1 MPRPRIAPVVVTGA
15 LLLFCGWHWARLE
28 QPHMGGRGLILL
40 ALFGALPTIAA
51 VLGHGRGT
59 IVLTAVAATIAAVGE
74 ITHTWPWQTA
84 HGIYPARVTELVVN
98 GLRDWFA
105 THTPIDA
112 GRFPGANHD
121 LRLVF
126 FAAAGAVVWLI
137 VRRGAGLPAIGIAFG
152 MFALPSTV
160 VPMHADGFRAAIFLM
175 LALLTLVATAERSGR
190 PLAGDAQVV
199 GLSVAVVLAG
209 LVVGTAPGVT
219 KSAFLSWQSWNP
231 LAQEGPLVNVNFMWD
246 QTYGTLHWPKKRTQV
261 LRITSKK
268 EMYWKS
274 AILDTFL
281 IDHWDFAPR
290 GRIVGASSGGALTEP
305 PGALPPQARFA
316 PHLDTV
322 NVKVLGLADNHLVG
336 AGQPVKWS
344 IPDGTQSLLSADGT
358 VLTSVDVPRNAQY
371 SVSVYDPSPDVQQLT
386 SAGRRFPQAVRDD
399 IVVGN
404 VTIPAWPAHL
414 QKGIHPL
421 DPAFMIASN
430 RAWHASRADTA
441 QNEYEAT
448 VALEHYFRSP
458 PFRYSL
464 NPHLTKKVPP
474 LADFMLNT
482 KQGYC
487 QQFSGAMALVLRLHG
502 IPARV
507 AVGFLPGKLEGSDT
521 WIVNDRDAHSWVEV
535 YFPRYGWM
543 PFEPTPGAHLPSNT
557 STSSPHYAQTRTGGG
572 EINLPPQLKE
582 ILGIQGSSKLPPG
595 LLAKEHA
602 AGSGVGNRGSTGPLA
617 IPSSNGGHGKF
628 FTWLLTSVIV
638 VLAAVLALK
647 ALAVRWRYLRRGP
660 RAKAAAAYHD
670 LATFVADQGMELR
683 PDDTF
688 EELAERVEKT
698 FGVDTAAFATTASRA
713 RYAPLAVA
721 EPEARV
727 LRRQLR
733 TIKREVRRRLTARE
747 RAGGALRLRAV
758 LSQATLGS

>member
-1 MPRPRIAPVVVTGA
+1 VDSLPRIRVAPIMLAGA
-15 LLLFCGWHWARLE
+15 LLLFGGWHWARLE
-28 QPHMGGRGLILL
+28 QPHMGGGGLLLLTLL
-40 ALFGALPTIAA
+40 AALPTVAA
-51 VLGHGRGT
+51 LLGHGRGT
-59 IVLTAVAATIAAVGE
+59 ILLTAVAATVAAIGA
-74 ITHTWPWQTA
+74 ITHTWPWQTQ
-84 HGIYPARVTELVVN
+84 HGIYPARVTELIVN

-126 FAAAGAVVWLI
+126 FVAAGAIVWLV
-137 VRRGAGLPAIGIAFG
+137 VRRGAALPAIGIAFG

-160 VPMHADGFRAAIFLM
+160 VPLNADGFRAAVFLM
-175 LALLTLVATAERSGR
+175 LALLTLVATSERGGR

-231 LAQEGPLVNVNFMWD
+231 LAQDGPLVNVNFMWD
-246 QTYGTLHWPKKRTQV
+246 QTYRTLRWPKKRTQV
-261 LRITSKK
+261 LKITSKK

-290 GRIVGASSGGALTEP
+290 GRIVGASSGGTLSEP
-305 PGALPPQARFA
+305 PDALPTQARFA

-322 NVKVLGLADNHLVG
+322 NVQVLGLADNHLVG
-336 AGQPVKWS
+336 AGQPVRWS
-344 IPDGTQSLLSADGT
+344 IPHGAQSLLAADGT
-358 VLTSVDVPRNAQY
+358 VLTSADVARNTQY
-371 SVSVYDPSPDVQQLT
+371 SVSVYDPSPTVSQLA
-386 SAGRRFPQAVRDD
+386 SVGDHFPQSVRDD
-399 IVVGN
+399 TVIGN
-404 VTIPAWPAHL
+404 VMIPAWPRRL
-414 QKGIHPL
+414 QKGVEPVSR
-421 DPAFMIASN
+421 PFMIAS
-430 RAWHASRADTA
+430 AQVWHASRADTA
-441 QNEYEAT
+441 QNEYEAA
-448 VALEHYFRSP
+448 VAVEHYFRSP

-464 NPHLTKKVPP
+464 NPHLTGKVAP

-482 KQGYC
+482 HRGYC

-507 AVGFLPGKLEGSDT
+507 AVGFLPGKLQGSDT
-521 WIVNDRDAHSWVEV
+521 YVVTDRDAHSWVEV
-535 YFPRYGWM
+535 YFPRYGWI

-557 STSSPHYAQTRTGGG
+557 STSSPHYAQTRTGAGVV
-572 EINLPPQLKE
+572 NLPPQLKA
-582 ILGIQGSSKLPPG
+582 ILGLSANASAI
-595 LLAKEHA
+595 AKAHQEA
-602 AGSGVGNRGSTGPLA
+602 QAFGPRGSTAPII
-617 IPSSNGGHGKF
+617 IPGSGGGHGKF
-628 FTWLLTSVIV
+628 FTWLLTSLVV

-647 ALAVRWRYLRRGP
+647 AVAVRWRYLRRGP

-670 LATFVADQGMELR
+670 LATFVADQGMEVR

-688 EELAERVEKT
+688 EELAERVENT
-698 FGVDTAAFATTASRA
+698 FGVDAAAFARSATRA
-713 RYAPLAVA
+713 RYAPLALA
-721 EPEARV
+721 EPEARL

-733 TIKREVRRRLTARE
+733 SIKHDVRRRLTARE

-758 LSQATLGS
+758 LSQATLGT